1 MTDGIG
7 TTNEGGTMSS
17 DRTLPT
23 FDEIVEPQLGD
34 IENPFSELAET
45 LRDEGSDRRGR
56 AG

>member
-1 MTDGIG
+1 
-7 TTNEGGTMSS
+7 MSS